1 MNQEYQS
8 DIQNKK
14 ERNDIAYATNT
25 NMIFGKSVEIIKTGA
40 KSVSENAANYT
51 ANKNCTLSQDC

>member
-1 MNQEYQS
+1 MISEKKNE
-8 DIQNKK
+8 K